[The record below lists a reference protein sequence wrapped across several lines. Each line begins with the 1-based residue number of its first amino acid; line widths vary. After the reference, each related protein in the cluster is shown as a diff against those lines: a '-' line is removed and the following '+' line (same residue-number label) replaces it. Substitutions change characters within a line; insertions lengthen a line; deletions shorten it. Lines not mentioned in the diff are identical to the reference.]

1 MKPADDGTVAK
12 LKVRLVAR
20 GFREIYG
27 IHFFE
32 TFAPVGKLT
41 TFRMLCA
48 EVAHGDLD
56 ISFMDIKSAYL
67 KADTLVEK
75 LLPLL

>member
-1 MKPADDGTVAK
+1 M
-12 LKVRLVAR
+12 AR

-48 EVAHGDLD
+48 EVARADFD

-67 KADTLVEK
+67 KAESHVRKFMSVPKGVPVPKRGLV
-75 LLPLL
+75 